1 MIGSVHLK
9 IPADEDS
16 EAALDWSFLD
26 IVGQIGEFDSLEAE
40 GFYLFLYLFEA
51 FVVAAGVGHLAV
63 VVVEVDESSSVAL
76 KCAVVLVEEGL

>member
-1 MIGSVHLK
+1 MRLPWTGPSWTSWDKL
-9 IPADEDS
+9 E
-16 EAALDWSFLD
+16 
-26 IVGQIGEFDSLEAE
+26 SLEAE